1 MLKAKMAGESIKAPE
16 RKYSHSVKENNME
29 LIEKAYGT
37 KFELV
42 ENEQSLPLSEKRK
55 AKYD

>member
-16 RKYSHSVKENNME
+16 RKYTHAVKESNVE
-29 LIEKAYGT
+29 LIEKAYGM
-37 KFELV
+37 KMELV
-42 ENEQSLPLSEKRK
+42 DNEQSLPMSEKRK